1 MPHRLSNIPSKM
13 FYSAFGAEILSTART
28 SSNCEVFYNTPENL
42 ISILSKQGGNIT
54 ALPGHRLK
62 DRV

>member
-1 MPHRLSNIPSKM
+1 M
-13 FYSAFGAEILSTART
+13 FYSAFGAEVLSTART
-28 SSNCEVFYNTPENL
+28 NSNCEVFYNTPENL
-42 ISILSKQGGNIT
+42 ISILSKQDGNIT

>member
-1 MPHRLSNIPSKM
+1 M

-28 SSNCEVFYNTPENL
+28 NSNCEVFYNTPENL